1 MSSTTFEWQDAQK
14 RKIFAQDWRPQGA
27 PRGGSGKPPFDAAER
42 GVVALV
48 HGLGEHTGRYQH
60 VAAALNAA
68 GYGLIGFD
76 LPGHGRSE
84 GKRGHAGYDEILD
97 DIDCLLKEAGQ
108 RYPDAPRFLYGHS
121 LGGALVLYYTLKRRP
136 DLRGVIAS
144 SPGLATA
151 APVSSGK
158 LLLAKVMA
166 RLAPS
171 FTMDNGLDLNY
182 LAHDPAVSAAY
193 QNDPLVHNQISA
205 RLGMDLL
212 TKGQWILE
220 QAPSFPLPL
229 LLIQGSADHL
239 ISTKVN
245 DAFARAVP
253 AEKITYKVW
262 ENQYHETHNEP
273 QKQQALQF
281 IIDWMDKRL
290 E

>member
-1 MSSTTFEWQDAQK
+1 MSSTTFEWQDAKKQ
-14 RKIFAQDWRPQGA
+14 KIFAQDWRPQGA
-27 PRGGSGKPPFDAAER
+27 LR

-60 VAAALNAA
+60 VAAAFNAA

-76 LPGHGRSE
+76 LPGHGLSD

-97 DIDCLLKEAGQ
+97 DIDCLLKEAGKS
-108 RYPDAPRFLYGHS
+108 YPNAPRFLYGHS
-121 LGGALVLYYTLKRRP
+121 LGGALVLYYTLKRKP

-171 FTMDNGLDLNY
+171 FTMANGLDLSG
-182 LAHDPAVSAAY
+182 LAHDAAVIAAY
-193 QNDPLVHNQISA
+193 KNDPLVHDQISA
-205 RLGMDLL
+205 RLGIDLL

-220 QAPSFPLPL
+220 QAPSFPLPML
-229 LLIQGSADHL
+229 LVQGSADRL
-239 ISTKVN
+239 ISPQVN
-245 DAFARAVP
+245 AAFAKAAPR
-253 AEKITYKVW
+253 EKITYKVW

-273 QKQQALQF
+273 QKQQAIQY
-281 IIDWMDKRL
+281 IIDWLNQRAG
-290 E
+290 